1 MTKTV
6 VIVGAGIGG
15 MISALLLRKEGFE
28 VTIYEKESKLG
39 GRLAFVEKDEYKID
53 KGPTIVLL
61 PEMLVSILKEAGVKE
76 SDYELV
82 ALDTMYSLH
91 YQDGTTYTK
100 FRSMV
105 KQKEEIEKKFPED
118 LKGFSK
124 YMNDME
130 KRFAI
135 GKEAFLEKSFVKK
148 STFWTAKNIQSLLK
162 LKAYETTRK
171 NANRYFS
178 HKKLQEAYTL
188 QTLYIGGNPYSSPA
202 MYNLIPF
209 SEHAHGIHYI
219 KGGYASLVEVIQKKL
234 LKTGVKIHFNSN
246 VDRIITE
253 DNEAKAIKVNGKVN
267 NFDAV
272 LVNGDFPNMLPL
284 VKQKKKYEPSSSCL
298 LFYFGLNKKYDTSN
312 VHQFFMSND
321 FSKHMKQVFKEKVI
335 PTAPS
340 FYTFNPSI
348 IDDSL
353 APSGKS
359 VLYVLVPVP
368 SGDHIDWENEKDFI
382 ERMFQQLEQR
392 AFPKLR
398 ESVEWMEVRTPKEA
412 MVEGLFQGGS
422 FGIGPSIL
430 QSGVFRPQVKPFKF
444 KNVYAA
450 GASIHP
456 GGGIPIVMQGAKLA
470 VEIIKEDLLNQ
481 SNSEDVRDNDEFSK
495 SVSAL

>member
-6 VIVGAGIGG
+6 AIIGAGIGG
-15 MISALLLRKEGFE
+15 MISALLLRNLGFQ

-39 GRLAFVEKDEYKID
+39 GRLAFVEKDGYKID

-61 PEMLVSILKEAGVKE
+61 PEMLVSILKYAGIKE
-76 SDYELV
+76 TDYELLP
-82 ALDTMYSLH
+82 LDTMYSLH

-100 FRSMV
+100 FRDV
-105 KQKEEIEKKFPED
+105 EKQKEEIEKISPED
-118 LKGFSK
+118 VKGFTR
-124 YMNDME
+124 YMVDME
-130 KRFAI
+130 NRFAI

-178 HKKLQEAYTL
+178 SEKLQEAYTL
-188 QTLYIGGNPYSSPA
+188 QTLYIGGNPFSSPA

-234 LKTGVKIHFNSN
+234 LKSGVKIFTNSN
-246 VDRIITE
+246 VEQIVTE
-253 DNEAKAIKVNGKVN
+253 DYQAKALKVNGNVHTY
-267 NFDAV
+267 DAI
-272 LVNGDFPNMLPL
+272 LLNGDFPNMLPL
-284 VKQKKKYEPSSSCL
+284 LDEKKKYEPSSSCL

-312 VHQFFMSND
+312 VHQFFMSSD
-321 FSKHMKQVFKEKVI
+321 FSKHMRQVFKEKVV
-335 PTAPS
+335 PTDPS
-340 FYTFNPSI
+340 FYTFNPSVM
-348 IDDSL
+348 DESL
-353 APSGKS
+353 APDGKS

-368 SGDHIDWENEKDFI
+368 AGDHIDWDNEKDFI
-382 ERMFQQLEQR
+382 NGMLEQLEKR
-392 AFPKLR
+392 AFPQLR
-398 ESVEWMEVRTPKEA
+398 KSVEWMEIRTPKEA

-422 FGIGPSIL
+422 FGIGPSL
-430 QSGVFRPQVKPFKF
+430 FQSGVFRPQVKPFHYE
-444 KNVYAA
+444 NIYAV

-470 VEIIKEDLLNQ
+470 VDVIREDLLSETN
-481 SNSEDVRDNDEFSK
+481 NEDVKRNDEFDRSI
-495 SVSAL
+495 SAL